1 MQYIPDLFGGGQ
13 DPAIP
18 RIDANGL
25 HMIGGRPMKDE
36 AQARMK
42 IAILTVASNI
52 HAIRWINA
60 LAERGLDILV
70 ITQQPPLPGDY
81 HPAVHFAL
89 LPFRGRLAYLFNA
102 PFVRWFYHRSGADFL
117 HVHYAGG
124 YGATV
129 WLSGVTRP
137 LISVWGGDVY
147 EVPFRS
153 RLHRMAVIGA
163 LGRASRITSTSHVMK
178 TQVKRLGVSTPIDVV
193 PFGVDTGTFQP
204 RAKRDGRFVVG
215 TVKTLKRK
223 YGIDTLIR
231 GFAGALHDPAFL
243 ALDPE
248 LRIAGGGPERQSYE
262 LLAKC
267 LGIGNR
273 VTFLGPI
280 RHRDVPAT
288 LHGFDIYAALSRDDS
303 ESFGVAIIEASAC
316 GLPVVVSDAGGLPEV
331 VEQEVTGFVIPRDDP
346 AALGERLRQLA
357 AAPALRAK
365 LGEAGRARVA
375 RLYEWSDNVE
385 AMLGIYERVR
395 QEQGRFPGGF
405 FRNYRERRMRRRLKK
420 QEARAL
426 TEDGIAFADEPRW
439 FRMASAKR
447 NSGAN
452 APAADNII
460 AFPPSS

>member
-1 MQYIPDLFGGGQ
+1 
-13 DPAIP
+13 
-18 RIDANGL
+18 
-25 HMIGGRPMKDE
+25 
-36 AQARMK
+36 MK

-81 HPAVHFAL
+81 HPSVNFTL
-89 LPFRGRLAYLFNA
+89 LPFRGRLAYLLNA
-102 PFVRWFYHRSGADFL
+102 PFVRRAYHRSGADFL

-129 WLSGVTRP
+129 WLSGIARP

-153 RLHRMAVIGA
+153 WLHRMAVTGA

-178 TQVKRLGVSTPIDVV
+178 TQVQRLGVSTPVDVV
-193 PFGVDTGTFQP
+193 PFGVDTKKFQP
-204 RAKRDGRFVVG
+204 RPKTGERFVVG

-231 GFAGALHDPAFL
+231 GFALALHDPAFL

-248 LRIAGGGPERQSYE
+248 LQMAGDGSGRQSYE
-262 LLAKC
+262 LLAER
-267 LGIGNR
+267 LGIGER
-273 VTFLGPI
+273 VAFLGPV
-280 RHRDVPAT
+280 RHEDVPAA

-316 GLPVVVSDAGGLPEV
+316 ALPVVVSDAGGLPEV
-331 VEQEVTGFVIPRDDP
+331 VEQGVTGFVIPRDDP
-346 AALGERLRQLA
+346 AALAERLCELA
-357 AAPALRAK
+357 ADPALRAQ
-365 LGEAGRARVA
+365 LGQAGRARVA
-375 RLYEWSDNVE
+375 RLYEWSDSVD

-395 QEQGRFPGGF
+395 QKQSRFPDGI
-405 FRNYRERRMRRRLKK
+405 FRRYRERRMQRWLEKE
-420 QEARAL
+420 EAR
-426 TEDGIAFADEPRW
+426 TIKEDGIAFADRPRY

-447 NSGAN
+447 DNAAGAS
-452 APAADNII
+452 AADNVI
-460 AFPPSS
+460 ALPPRY